1 MPVIFTHHEKVTVH
15 QEFQKDV
22 KIKIKIIKGEDGIY
36 YLDITDDGEVP
47 AFSING

>member
-22 KIKIKIIKGEDGIY
+22 RIKKKIIKGEDGIY
-36 YLDITDDGEVP
+36 KYYLDITDDGQV
-47 AFSING
+47 SCL